1 MDKFEKSKNE
11 NFKNLAKGL
20 TVLEDRYIREVA
32 KQYYQF
38 CTNHYIKVFF
48 DWRDSITKLQE
59 EEMEDLADGYSYPFL

>member
-1 MDKFEKSKNE
+1 MKKRISIALILIFGFISCKTSE
-11 NFKNLAKGL
+11 NDIDQ
-20 TVLEDRYIREVA
+20 LEIA

-59 EEMEDLADGYSYPFL
+59 EKMEDLADGYSYPFL